1 MHAPRSLQFTT
12 LGFFTLLSVLAAPV
26 MAAESQQARL
36 DKSLQ
41 AWQLAR
47 KKCGGNYSYKVRW
60 QSFAG
65 FGHETI
71 VVVKGNKVV
80 ERRYHEFS
88 ARPVKKALPKWV
100 EKGKDVGSHE
110 KGAATRT
117 LDQLY
122 QEADAVVKRK
132 LPPHERRSL
141 RVNEQG
147 LLLACY
153 CRDTRIADD
162 VPLKG
167 VSITS
172 IELGTAK

>member
-1 MHAPRSLQFTT
+1 MRTLRSWQLTILPLF
-12 LGFFTLLSVLAAPV
+12 LLACLLVEPVTAAD
-26 MAAESQQARL
+26 SQQARL

-41 AWQLAR
+41 AWQLAK
-47 KKCGGNYSYKVRW
+47 KKCAGNYSYKVRW
-60 QSFAG
+60 QSFVG

-80 ERRYHEFS
+80 ERRYREFS
-88 ARPVKKALPKWV
+88 ARPVKKVLPMWV
-100 EKGKDVGSHE
+100 EKGKEVGSHK
-110 KGAATRT
+110 KGAAAKT

-122 QEADAVVKRK
+122 QEADVVVKRK
-132 LPPHERRSL
+132 LPSHERRSL

-162 VPLKG
+162 APLKG
-167 VSITS
+167 VSISS
-172 IELGTAK
+172 IELVTAK